1 MCASEW
7 AAAHNHIYNIDRVK
21 QMDYTCLCASEWA
34 AAHNHIYNIDRVK
47 QMDYTL
53 CVHQSGLQHITTS
66 TT

>member
-21 QMDYTCLCASEWA
+21 QMDCTGLCASEWA

-47 QMDYTL
+47 QMDYT
-53 CVHQSGLQHITTS
+53 
-66 TT
+66 